1 MRATAAIVRNGGGR
15 DENGGGRDELRSLV
29 EEEILRLN
37 KQRSREAQCREGP
50 NRLYQSLRRVYSLD
64 RALSS
69 IKAVIFR
76 QRLA

>member
-1 MRATAAIVRNGGGR
+1 MRRNRNHSPNGGGR
-15 DENGGGRDELRSLV
+15 AELVRSLKR
-29 EEEILRLN
+29 RLFPLT